1 MPILRVR
8 DVEKVTLL
16 KIKPDAKKL
25 YVRGYYDREFKKY
38 RIDDWDDISRDRLVD
53 GSRLVYV

>member
-8 DVEKVTLL
+8 DVEKGTLL
-16 KIKPDAKKL
+16 KLKPDAKKL

>member
-1 MPILRVR
+1 MPILKVR
-8 DVEKVTLL
+8 DGEKRTLL
-16 KIKPDAKKL
+16 NLKPDAKKL